1 MIFDPFI
8 AMIFDPAVVMIFV
21 PAGNNKF
28 DDAVIETFDLRVK
41 ILRPLRSR
49 RLCPTYFDPS
59 EPTLQRL
66 F

>member
-8 AMIFDPAVVMIFV
+8 AMIFV

-28 DDAVIETFDLRVK
+28 DNAVIETFDLRVK

-59 EPTLQRL
+59 KPTLQRL